1 MKSSSPDILPPVVA
15 KSLTKLG
22 ADLAVARRK
31 RHLTIRMMAERTGVA
46 FNTYRR
52 IESGDPKA
60 SLGTYAMALY
70 VLGFGGVLGELI
82 DVRRDD
88 VGLLQDEERLP
99 QRVRVKRA
107 PTSR

>member
-1 MKSSSPDILPPVVA
+1 MKSPLPDILPPVVA
-15 KSLTKLG
+15 RSLTKLG

-31 RHLTIRMMAERTGVA
+31 RHLTVRMMAERTGVA

-52 IESGDPKA
+52 IESGDPKT

-70 VLGFGGVLGELI
+70 VLGFGGAFGDLA

-88 VGLLQDEERLP
+88 VGLLQEEERLP
-99 QRVRVKRA
+99 QRVRVKRT
-107 PTSR
+107 PTAQ

>member
-1 MKSSSPDILPPVVA
+1 MKSSSLDILPPVVA

-31 RHLTIRMMAERTGVA
+31 RHLTVRMMAERTGVA

-52 IESGDPKA
+52 IESGDPKT
-60 SLGTYAMALY
+60 SLGIYAMALY
-70 VLGFGGVLGELI
+70 VLGFGGALGELV
-82 DVRRDD
+82 DARRDD
-88 VGLLQDEERLP
+88 VGLLQDEDRLP

>member
-1 MKSSSPDILPPVVA
+1 MKSLPHGILPPVVA

-31 RHLTIRMMAERTGVA
+31 RHLTVRMMAERTGVA

-60 SLGTYAMALY
+60 SLGIYAMALY
-70 VLGFGGVLGELI
+70 VLGFGGAFGDLV

-99 QRVRVKRA
+99 QRVRVKRT
-107 PTSR
+107 PTSQ